1 MFVPSSHAV
10 TKQIIGTA
18 STPTLNPTTSR
29 TGWDQSSSSCSASN
43 QPGRA
48 KHQATARSWSTGTR
62 TLTCPLSHATGR
74 AATRATD
81 YNPAVVDIALVNL
94 PFQGRIASV
103 AQTSVGPPMGLAYLG
118 AVLRDAGHQVDLVD
132 ANATPT
138 PLEQLAD
145 RIADLSPAV
154 VGLTAA
160 TPSIDLA
167 GEFAR
172 LLKAR
177 CGARV
182 AVGGPHPTALPLRTL
197 REYPELDVTVTGEG
211 EPIVDTL
218 VRALAGD
225 GDLRGV
231 PSIAWRSPAGPVLN
245 APAAAPAHL
254 DDIPFPLRDPL
265 PNRSYRT
272 IDARPMT
279 CMIAMRGCPAGCVY
293 CNVPGL
299 AGKGM
304 RRRSAA
310 NIVAEIERVYRRWGV
325 GFVSFLDDTFSTSR
339 PWVQEL
345 CDALVAA
352 RLPGRVAW
360 SCLTRP
366 DMVDEDLLRT
376 MRRAGMVRVEFGI
389 ESGSPRILELLGKG
403 VKMPR
408 IREAFAA
415 ARRQGLVTLGFA
427 MVNAPSERPE
437 EMEQTAQ
444 EVLRIDPD
452 FLQLSF
458 CTPYPGTWLWDHC
471 REQDLITSERWSDFR
486 FLRTPLIRNER
497 LSPEQVVAA
506 HRSILRRFY
515 GRPRKAL
522 ALARYGLTSP
532 RVARSLG
539 RTAVEALVYLARR

>member
-1 MFVPSSHAV
+1 M
-10 TKQIIGTA
+10 
-18 STPTLNPTTSR
+18 
-29 TGWDQSSSSCSASN
+29 
-43 QPGRA
+43 
-48 KHQATARSWSTGTR
+48 
-62 TLTCPLSHATGR
+62 
-74 AATRATD
+74 
-81 YNPAVVDIALVNL
+81 VDVALVNL

-118 AVLRDAGHQVDLVD
+118 AVLRDAGHRVHLLD
-132 ANATPT
+132 ANVTRI
-138 PLEQLAD
+138 PLERLAD
-145 RIADLSPAV
+145 RIATLHPAV

-177 CGARV
+177 SGPKV
-182 AVGGPHPTALPLRTL
+182 AIGGPHTSALPLRTL
-197 REYPELDVTVTGEG
+197 AEYPEIDVAVVGEG
-211 EPIVDTL
+211 EPIVDAL
-218 VRALAGD
+218 IRALAGD
-225 GDLRGV
+225 GELAEV
-231 PSIAWRSPAGPVLN
+231 PSIAWRSPTGPVLN
-245 APAAAPAHL
+245 DAAPAPL
-254 DDIPFPLRDPL
+254 DLDALPFPLRDPL
-265 PNRSYRT
+265 PNRRYRT

-279 CMIAMRGCPAGCVY
+279 CVIAMRGCPARCVY
-293 CNVPGL
+293 CNVPEL
-299 AGKGM
+299 AGRSM

-310 NIVAEIERVYRRWGV
+310 GVVAEIEEAYRRWGI
-325 GFVSFLDDTFSTSR
+325 GFVSFLDDTFTTSR
-339 PWVQEL
+339 PWVEAL

-352 RLPGRVAW
+352 KLPGRVAW

-366 DMVDEDLLRT
+366 DMVDEELLRT

-389 ESGSPRILELLGKG
+389 ESGAPRILELLGKG
-403 VKMPR
+403 VALPR

-415 ARRQGLVTLGFA
+415 ARRQELVTLGFA
-427 MVNAPSERPE
+427 MINAPGERPD
-437 EMEQTAQ
+437 EMEQTAR

-458 CTPYPGTWLWDHC
+458 CTPYPGTWLWNHC
-471 REQDLITSERWSDFR
+471 RERDLVTSERWSDYR
-486 FLRTPLIRNER
+486 FLRTPIIRNEL
-497 LSPEQVVAA
+497 LSSEQVTVV

-539 RTAVEALVYLARR
+539 RTAVEALVHLARG

>member
-1 MFVPSSHAV
+1 MLDV
-10 TKQIIGTA
+10 
-18 STPTLNPTTSR
+18 
-29 TGWDQSSSSCSASN
+29 
-43 QPGRA
+43 
-48 KHQATARSWSTGTR
+48 
-62 TLTCPLSHATGR
+62 
-74 AATRATD
+74 
-81 YNPAVVDIALVNL
+81 ALVNL

-118 AVLRDAGHQVDLVD
+118 AVLRDAGHRVHLVD
-132 ANATPT
+132 ANVARI

-145 RIADLSPAV
+145 RIAALSPAV

-177 CGARV
+177 CATKV
-182 AVGGPHPTALPLRTL
+182 AVGGPHTSALPLRTL
-197 REYPELDVTVTGEG
+197 REFPELDVTVTGEG
-211 EPIVDTL
+211 EPIVDAL

-225 GDLRGV
+225 GALSDV
-231 PSIAWRSPAGPVLN
+231 PSIAWRSPTGPVLN
-245 APAAAPAHL
+245 DAASAPGDL
-254 DDIPFPLRDPL
+254 DNLPFPLRDPL
-265 PNRSYRT
+265 PNRAYRT

-304 RRRSAA
+304 RRRSPA
-310 NIVAEIERVYRRWGV
+310 NIVAEIEEVYRRWGV

-339 PWVQEL
+339 PWTEAL

-376 MRRAGMVRVEFGI
+376 MRKAGMVRVEFGI
-389 ESGSPRILELLGKG
+389 ESGAPRILELLGKG
-403 VKMPR
+403 VGLPR

-427 MVNAPSERPE
+427 MINAPSERPE

-471 REQDLITSERWSDFR
+471 QEHDLVTSERWSDFR
-486 FLRTPLIRNER
+486 FLRTPLIRNEH
-497 LSPEQVVAA
+497 LCAEEVVAA

-522 ALARYGLTSP
+522 ALARYGISSP

-539 RTAVEALVYLARR
+539 RTAVEALVHLARR